1 MSNLLDERDKRTV
14 MRKIAKQKY
23 DEMITLSADIPT
35 TEYDVVRL
43 LDEGAVTYADGSI
56 DFYIAKGTLQKYLNG
71 ENVYLPNL
79 TDDYIGTINL
89 GHMDFATFPFLLGEW
104 RKEDLHLVDIGNGR
118 TALDVNLRLDPKSF
132 IVKELHRQPYDVGV
146 SAEFRY
152 HMDVEASRTLG
163 VDVFDEVFISD
174 FAIVGECGNVNS
186 SGIELKGG
194 NPVLFDK
201 KKESVENQK
210 DPALEVEETS
220 EESTVECAED
230 TSVEEPCECK
240 EDECCD
246 KPECECDGECKEED
260 CKEESVEEDPTQELT
275 DAITSLKEE
284 NASLRKE
291 IEELKKSLSATNEIN
306 EGFMEKFKSLVAD
319 IKKEDEEPEEKHE
332 VVAQRYTSNDGI
344 GEL

>member
-23 DEMITLSADIPT
+23 DEMITLSPNDSESMQT
-35 TEYDVVRL
+35 VRL

-56 DFYIAKGTLQKYLNG
+56 DFYIKKGTLEKYLGGQNR
-71 ENVYLPNL
+71 YLPNL
-79 TDDYIGTINL
+79 DDSYVGTINL

-104 RKEDLHLVDIGNGR
+104 SRQDLHLVDMGEGR
-118 TALDVNLRLDPKSF
+118 MALDVDLRLDQNSF

-152 HMDVEASRTLG
+152 HWDEEASRALG

-201 KKESVENQK
+201 KKETVENQK
-210 DPALEVEETS
+210 DPALEEVESS
-220 EESTVECAED
+220 EESVVEGAEECP
-230 TSVEEPCECK
+230 EEPCEDKCS
-240 EDECCD
+240 EEEECC
-246 KPECECDGECKEED
+246 EEKD
-260 CKEESVEEDPTQELT
+260 EEVKEESVDSMVEELAESF
-275 DAITSLKEE
+275 AALKEE
-284 NASLRKE
+284 NASLREE
-291 IEELKKSLSATNEIN
+291 IAELKKSLSTTKELNDYIE
-306 EGFMEKFKSLVAD
+306 EKFKSLVID
-319 IKKEDEEPEEKHE
+319 VKDEEPIEEKQE
-332 VVAQRYTSNDGI
+332 VVSNRYASNDGI
-344 GEL
+344 GVL